1 MPKTGL
7 LISVATIVIIV
18 LILFF
23 RVGASGTGSGTD
35 SLIPVGFFGPFKRK
49 KATAPAAKPR

>member
-35 SLIPVGFFGPFKRK
+35 SLTPVGFFGPLKGR